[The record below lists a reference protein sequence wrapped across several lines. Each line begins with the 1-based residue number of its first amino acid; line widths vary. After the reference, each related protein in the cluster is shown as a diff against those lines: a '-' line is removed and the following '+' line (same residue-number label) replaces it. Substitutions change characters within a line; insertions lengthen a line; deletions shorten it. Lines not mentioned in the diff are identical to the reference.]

1 MASPNPLHLS
11 LLRPPILQ
19 ILRAT
24 GFTTTRPSVLD
35 TLVDLTSRY
44 LLLLARRTAHHQS
57 QRSPHGSLVH
67 NTASL
72 NMTDIRLALQDVGA
86 LYPQIS
92 ECEESVRGEEDMR
105 GVEAFVGWCVGEVNR
120 EIRRVAELTP
130 EFDAL
135 AKPPPP
141 AVEFN
146 VTNPGGSGT
155 AAQKASAVEVAAL
168 VEPAREDFLTQLKKK
183 HAKTKDGE
191 EARYQGTALGKDLG
205 EREVKI
211 EGWEVDSIRAWSERL
226 AGKGRMEGMDVDVKE
241 VASRDDSES
250 DSPLSEISVDTR

>member
-1 MASPNPLHLS
+1 MASPTPLHLS
-11 LLRPPILQ
+11 PLRPPILQ

-44 LLLLARRTAHHQS
+44 LLLLARRTAHHHS

-67 NTASL
+67 NTSTL
-72 NMTDIRLALQDVGA
+72 NITDIRLALQDVGA

-130 EFDAL
+130 EIDAL
-135 AKPPPP
+135 AKPPAPG
-141 AVEFN
+141 VEFN
-146 VTNPGGSGT
+146 VTNLGGG
-155 AAQKASAVEVAAL
+155 AAQKASAVVDEAAL

-211 EGWEVDSIRAWSERL
+211 EGWEVDSIQAWSERL

-241 VASRDDSES
+241 VASREQSES